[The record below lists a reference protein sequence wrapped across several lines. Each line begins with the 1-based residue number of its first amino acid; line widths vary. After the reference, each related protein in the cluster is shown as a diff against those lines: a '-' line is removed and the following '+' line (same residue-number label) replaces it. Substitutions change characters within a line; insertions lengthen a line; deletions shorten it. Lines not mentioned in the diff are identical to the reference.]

1 MPDLLHL
8 PPVSGM
14 PNFPKTRFMR
24 HPRLCLLLFLFL
36 SLGGLSG
43 CSNSADDLDNQIS
56 ESLENDNALDITE
69 KDALRVFIVSKSK
82 ELGKE
87 QKTATLITP
96 DGKVNEAALTAYI
109 KRNRT
114 YRSLSKKIGK
124 APAMDESSTA
134 MSSQPIRLKLYLEA
148 SASMFP
154 YDVPGGNGAFKR
166 TLNDILTEFDA
177 VNPGQGKLYVVN
189 TEVNDLGLTLPQFFK
204 ENNIFTVAKT
214 KGKTT
219 STDFEKIF
227 TDILSNTSGNELSVL
242 VSDLIYSDP
251 SLTGMSAQKTLDAAT
266 SLLTTVFNPYASTH
280 SMLVIKLAGGYD
292 GMYYSWNNAK
302 KKYTGDRPYY
312 LCLIARNETMQQL
325 YQDATYETIRRF
337 DQLPGYE
344 NSWFFGRAASSRA
357 ASSRDSKAVA
367 PFYSVLVTDPSRKG
381 RFKRSDKEIRDHD
394 RAVHTL
400 ADVQPDVA
408 DKNLVIPVAVDLS
421 ALRLPASLLT
431 DPSQYEVVG
440 KDNFRV
446 SAVQPYSGANGTTHK
461 LLLTTSKPARGE
473 RTATIRL
480 KRQFPPRWIA
490 NTNTTND
497 ASPDANSTFGI
508 QNLLQGVERAYNPNN
523 QTEYFTLKFNLE

>member
-1 MPDLLHL
+1 
-8 PPVSGM
+8 M
-14 PNFPKTRFMR
+14 PNIPKTQFM
-24 HPRLCLLLFLFL
+24 HHSRLYLLLFLFL
-36 SLGGLSG
+36 SFCGLTS
-43 CSNSADDLDNQIS
+43 CSNSADKELDDQIS
-56 ESLENDNALDITE
+56 QSLENDNALDVTE

-82 ELGKE
+82 ELAKE

-114 YRSLSKKIGK
+114 YRSLAKKIGK

-134 MSSQPIRLKLYLEA
+134 TSSQPMRLKLYLEA

-189 TEVNDLGLTLPQFFK
+189 TEVNDLGLSLPQFFK

-242 VSDLIYSDP
+242 ASDLIYSDP

-266 SLLTTVFNPYASTH
+266 SLLTTVFNPYAGTH
-280 SMLVIKLAGGYD
+280 SMLVIKLKGGYD
-292 GMYYSWNNAK
+292 GTYYSWNNAK
-302 KKYTGDRPYY
+302 KTYKGDRPYY

-325 YQDATYETIRRF
+325 YQDVTYETIRRF

-344 NSWFFGRAASSRA
+344 NSWFFGRAASSRDA
-357 ASSRDSKAVA
+357 KAIT
-367 PFYSVLVTDPSRKG
+367 PFYSVLVTDPARKG
-381 RFKRSDKEIRDHD
+381 RFKRSDAEIRNHD
-394 RAVHTL
+394 KAVHSIT
-400 ADVQPDVA
+400 DVQPDVS
-408 DKNLVIPVAVDLS
+408 DKNLTIPVAVDLS
-421 ALRLPASLLT
+421 ALRLPTSLLT

-440 KDNFRV
+440 KDNFKV
-446 SAVQPYSGANGTTHK
+446 SAVQPYAGANGTTHK
-461 LLLTTSKPARGE
+461 LLLTSNKPARGE

-523 QTEYFTLKFNLE
+523 QSDYFTLTLNLE

>member
-8 PPVSGM
+8 PPVNGM
-14 PNFPKTRFMR
+14 LNFPKSQFM
-24 HPRLCLLLFLFL
+24 HQSRLYSLLFLFL
-36 SLGGLSG
+36 SAGMLSS
-43 CSNSADDLDNQIS
+43 CSNSADDLDSQIS
-56 ESLENDNALDITE
+56 ESLENDNALDVTE

-82 ELGKE
+82 ELSKE

-96 DGKVNEAALTAYI
+96 DGTVNEAALTAYI

-114 YRSLSKKIGK
+114 YRSLAKKVGK
-124 APAMDESSTA
+124 APTVEESSTA
-134 MSSQPIRLKLYLEA
+134 TSSQPIKLKLYLEA

-166 TLNDILTEFDA
+166 TLNDVLTEFDA
-177 VNPGQGKLYVVN
+177 LNPGQPKLYVVN
-189 TEVNDLGLTLPQFFK
+189 TEVNDLGLSLPQFFK
-204 ENNIFTVAKT
+204 ENNIFTIAKT

-227 TDILSNTSGNELSVL
+227 NDILSNTTGNELSVL

-251 SLTGMSAQKTLDAAT
+251 NLTGMSAQKTLDAAT

-292 GMYYSWNNAK
+292 GTYYSWNNAK

-312 LCLIARNETMQQL
+312 LCLIGRNETMQQL

-344 NSWFFGRAASSRA
+344 NSWFFGRAASSR
-357 ASSRDSKAVA
+357 DTKTVA
-367 PFYSVLVTDPSRKG
+367 PFYSILVTDPARKG
-381 RFKRSDKEIRDHD
+381 RFSRSNAEVKNHDK
-394 RAVHTL
+394 AVHTIT
-400 ADVQPDVA
+400 DVQPDVA
-408 DKNLVIPVAVDLS
+408 DKSLTIPVAVNLS

-446 SAVQPYSGANGTTHK
+446 TAVQPYAGANGTTHK
-461 LLLTTSKPARGE
+461 LLISTNKPARGE
-473 RTATIRL
+473 RTATIKLR
-480 KRQFPPRWIA
+480 RQFPPRWIA

-497 ASPDANSTFGI
+497 ASPDATSTFGI

-523 QTEYFTLKFNLE
+523 QTEYFTLTINLE

>member
-1 MPDLLHL
+1 ML
-8 PPVSGM
+8 
-14 PNFPKTRFMR
+14 NFPKTQFMR
-24 HPRLCLLLFLFL
+24 QSRLCLLLFLFL
-36 SLGGLSG
+36 LASGLSS
-43 CSNSADDLDNQIS
+43 CSNATDDLDSQIS
-56 ESLENDNALDITE
+56 ESLENDNALDVTE
-69 KDALRVFIVSKSK
+69 KDALRVLIVSKSK
-82 ELGKE
+82 ELSKE

-124 APAMDESSTA
+124 TPTMDEETTATSSK
-134 MSSQPIRLKLYLEA
+134 PIKLKLYLEA

-166 TLNDILTEFDA
+166 TLNDLLTEFDA
-177 VNPGQGKLYVVN
+177 VNPGQPKLYVVN
-189 TEVNDLGLTLPQFFK
+189 TEVNDLGLSLPQFFK

-227 TDILSNTSGNELSVL
+227 SDILSNTSGNELSVL

-280 SMLVIKLAGGYD
+280 SMLVVKLEGGYD
-292 GMYYSWNNAK
+292 GTYYSWNNAK

-312 LCLIARNETMQQL
+312 LCLIGRNETMQQL

-344 NSWFFGRAASSRA
+344 NSWFFGRDA
-357 ASSRDSKAVA
+357 KAVT
-367 PFYSVLVTDPSRKG
+367 PFYSILVTDPARKG
-381 RFKRSDKEIRDHD
+381 RFKRSNAEIKNHDK
-394 RAVHTL
+394 AVHALT
-400 ADVQPDVA
+400 DVQPDVA
-408 DKNLVIPVAVDLS
+408 DKSLTIPVAVNLS

-446 SAVQPYSGANGTTHK
+446 TAVQPYAGANGTTHK
-461 LLLTTSKPARGE
+461 LLVSTSKPARGE
-473 RTATIRL
+473 RTATIKLR
-480 KRQFPPRWIA
+480 RQFPPRWIA

-497 ASPDANSTFGI
+497 ASPDATSTFGI

-523 QTEYFTLKFNLE
+523 QTEYFTLTIQMKE